1 MFEAFLIT
9 LIVVV
14 GYFVVFF
21 FLLMQSLY
29 DNKIAMVGFVFW
41 CGLGVFFLLY
51 AGMEESKQG
60 PCVEWQ
66 TQIMYNAA
74 TKTMMPA
81 KFCVQRGEW
90 EE

>member
-9 LIVVV
+9 LIVV

-21 FLLMQSLY
+21 FLLTQSLY
-29 DNKIAMVGFVFW
+29 DNKIAMIGFVFW
-41 CGLGVFFLLY
+41 CAMGVFSLLY
-51 AGMEESKQG
+51 AGMEESKRG
-60 PCVEWQ
+60 TCLERQ

-74 TKTMMPA
+74 TKMMQPA

>member
-9 LIVVV
+9 LIVV

-21 FLLMQSLY
+21 FLLTQSLY
-29 DNKIAMVGFVFW
+29 DNKIAMVGFVFG

-51 AGMEESKQG
+51 SGMEESKRG

>member
-9 LIVVV
+9 LIVV

-21 FLLMQSLY
+21 FLLSQSLY
-29 DNKIAMVGFVFW
+29 DNKIAMVGFVLW
-41 CGLGVFFLLY
+41 CGLVVFFLLY
-51 AGMEESKQG
+51 SGMEESKRGQ
-60 PCVEWQ
+60 CVEWQ
-66 TQIMYNAA
+66 TQMMYNAA
-74 TKTMMPA
+74 TKTMMTA

>member
-9 LIVVV
+9 LIVV

-21 FLLMQSLY
+21 FLLSQSLY
-29 DNKIAMVGFVFW
+29 DNKIAMVGFVCW

-74 TKTMMPA
+74 TKMMQPA

>member
-9 LIVVV
+9 LIIV
-14 GYFVVFF
+14 GWFAVTG
-21 FLLMQSLY
+21 FLLWYAY

-41 CGLGVFFLLY
+41 CGLGVFFLIY
-51 AGMEESKQG
+51 AGMEESKRG
-60 PCVEWQ
+60 PCIEWQ
-66 TQIMYNAA
+66 TQMVYNAA